1 MNILIILSFPVAF
14 LIHDLE
20 EILVQHKWMLT
31 HKDDLV
37 RRFPWFQPMLR
48 HLCSLT
54 PKAFT
59 IAVLEE
65 LLILIL
71 ATVYYLVGGPYAMEV
86 WTALF
91 VAFSIHLVVHVGQ
104 GIMIRGY
111 VPGLITS
118 ILLLPYSYFVI
129 NCICQDMSSGKLI
142 LLGIIGFVA
151 IALNLWF
158 AHWLGKKLGKTNLT
172 FIFPVPML
180 F

>member
-1 MNILIILSFPVAF
+1 MSILMILSFPLAF
-14 LIHDLE
+14 LIHDME
-20 EILVQHKWMLT
+20 EILVQHKWLLA
-31 HKDDLV
+31 HKEDLL
-37 RRFPWFQPMLR
+37 RRFPRFQPMLL

-65 LLILIL
+65 LLMLIL
-71 ATVYYLVGGPYAMEV
+71 ATVYYLVGGPYAIEV

-91 VAFSIHLVVHVGQ
+91 LAFSVHLVVHIGQ

-118 ILLLPYSYFVI
+118 ILLLPYSYYGI
-129 NCICQDMSSGKLI
+129 SSICQEMSYGKLI
-142 LLGIIGFVA
+142 LLGVIGFVA
-151 IALNLWF
+151 IAVNLWF
-158 AHWLGKKLGKTNLT
+158 AHWLGKKLGKTNLA